1 MTAVYIKLKIKEISC
16 IPLLFWWYTSAPKV
30 QNFKFVN
37 MQHNSFNNMQLIYV
51 NMRDNY
57 VNMQQNL
64 VTC

>member
-30 QNFKFVN
+30 QNFVN
-37 MQHNSFNNMQLIYV
+37 MQHNNFNV
-51 NMRDNY
+51 NMRDNN
-57 VNMQQNL
+57 VNMQQKL